1 MPIPRLALPVLAGLL
16 VSACVPIA
24 NETPLPATQA
34 TPEPAKPTAASISV
48 ETLKD
53 VTKTLSDDSFE
64 GRAPATPAEAKTIA
78 YISDRFQKA
87 GLQPGNKGSWY
98 QDVPLV
104 ELDTDPGPGIKV
116 TGGKTPLTFA
126 YKKDVVVGTYQVQP
140 KIEIRN
146 SDIVFVGYGINAPER
161 GWNDYAGLDVKGKT
175 VIILVNDPDWQ
186 TRTLEGPFEGRA
198 MTYYGRWTY
207 KYEEAARQGAAAA
220 LIVHDTEPAAYGFNV
235 VLSSWAKPRL
245 NMDDPAGHMDQSKA
259 IGWLTNDAARK
270 LMTAAGQDLDKL
282 TAAAKIKGFKA
293 VPLGLKASLTLNS
306 KIRRQVSKNV
316 IGVLP
321 GTERPNEY
329 VLYSAHWDHLGR
341 CEPVNGDDICNGA
354 IDNASGIA
362 GLVSLAEAYRKAG
375 PPKRSVIFLALTA
388 EESGTLGSEYYA
400 ANPVYPLAATVG
412 GANMDSLNLM
422 GATRDVIL
430 VGGGKSELEDSL
442 KRLATE
448 QGRTVIPEPTPEKGF
463 YYRSDHFSFAKLGV
477 PMIYFDPG
485 DDLVN
490 GGVAAGR
497 AAKEE
502 YEAKHYHAPSDEYH
516 ADWDWSGAVQD
527 LQLFYALGRELAD
540 GDGWPNW
547 YPTAEFRAIRDAS
560 RAGK

>member
-1 MPIPRLALPVLAGLL
+1 MSIPRFYAFAAAGLL
-16 VSACVPIA
+16 GSACAPMA
-24 NETPLPATQA
+24 SETSSATSHASPA
-34 TPEPAKPTAASISV
+34 PAAPTATEISV
-48 ETLKD
+48 DTLKD

-64 GRAPATPAEAKTIA
+64 GRAPATPAEARTIA

-87 GLQPGNKGSWY
+87 GLQPGNKGGWY

-116 TGGKTPLTFA
+116 TGGKTPLSFA

-140 KIEIRN
+140 RIEIRN

-161 GWNDYAGLDVKGKT
+161 GWNDYAGIDVKGKT
-175 VIILVNDPDWQ
+175 VVILVNDPDWQ
-186 TRTLEGPFEGRA
+186 TRTLGGPFNGRA

-207 KYEEAARQGAAAA
+207 KYEEAARRGAAAA

-259 IGWLTNDAARK
+259 IGWLTNDAARR
-270 LMTAAGQDLDKL
+270 LIAAAGQDLDKL
-282 TAAAKIKGFKA
+282 TAAAKVKGFKA
-293 VPLGLKASLTLNS
+293 VPLGLKASLTLDS

-316 IGVLP
+316 IGLLP
-321 GTERPNEY
+321 GAERPNEY

-341 CEPVNGDDICNGA
+341 CEAVGGDDICNGA

-400 ANPVYPLAATVG
+400 ANPVYPLAQTVG

-422 GATRDVIL
+422 GATRDAIL

-448 QGRTVIPEPTPEKGF
+448 QGRAVTPEPTPEKGY

-527 LQLFYALGRELAD
+527 LQLFYALGRDLAD
-540 GDGWPNW
+540 GDSWPNW

-560 RAGK
+560 RGGN

>member
-1 MPIPRLALPVLAGLL
+1 MPIPRFALPVLAGLL

-78 YISDRFQKA
+78 YISDLFQKA

-293 VPLGLKASLTLNS
+293 APLGLKASLTLNS

-540 GDGWPNW
+540 GDSWPNW

>member
-1 MPIPRLALPVLAGLL
+1 MPIPRFALPVLAGLL